1 MDLIRAAIIS
11 FFLSAVCFLN
21 AQQPAYKLVSAFY
34 LSKVDSVILEY
45 SYPVFSGFENT
56 AYEARLNKQISA
68 LVLPDSAVLVKLEM
82 LKQMPEGKPANL
94 QSIRV
99 EVSYLDGTM
108 VCLQTR
114 IRETSKSMPG
124 AVGDMYYDTYSIAS
138 GNEYYLNN
146 LFTAE
151 IDEAVYK
158 KYQDLLIAA
167 HTEWEHYKEHV
178 VGFGLISIPDEKKS
192 ITLQVLVNTL
202 YSQEGPMPL
211 ELTQEEFMP
220 YLNQNGPLYKALNN

>member
-1 MDLIRAAIIS
+1 MAQIKAVITL
-11 FFLSAVCFLN
+11 FFLFSVCILN
-21 AQQPAYKLVSAFY
+21 AQQPAYYSVSAIY
-34 LSKVDSVILEY
+34 LSKVDSSILEY
-45 SYPVFSGFENT
+45 EYPVFTGFENKVS
-56 AYEARLNKQISA
+56 EERLNKQVAA
-68 LVLPDSAVLVKLEM
+68 LVLPDSAVLVKLEL
-82 LKQMPEGKPANL
+82 LKQMPKGKPGNL
-94 QSIRV
+94 QSVRV
-99 EVSYLDGTM
+99 DVTYLDGTM

-114 IRETSKSMPG
+114 IRETSASMPG
-124 AVGDMYYDTYSIAS
+124 VVGDMYYDTYSIAS

-146 LFTAE
+146 LFTAG

-178 VGFGLISIPDEKKS
+178 VGFGLISNPDEKKS
-192 ITLQVLVNTL
+192 ISLQVLVNTL

-211 ELTQEEFMP
+211 ELTQEEFIP